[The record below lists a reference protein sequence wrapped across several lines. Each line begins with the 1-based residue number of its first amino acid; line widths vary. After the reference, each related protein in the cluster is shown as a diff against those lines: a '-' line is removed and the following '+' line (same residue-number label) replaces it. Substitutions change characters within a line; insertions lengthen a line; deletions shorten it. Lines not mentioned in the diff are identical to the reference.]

1 MDITDGEVKELLA
14 IDAALLDYNYNGQQL
29 DPLEKELIHDD
40 QKVLATEVEE
50 QLHAE
55 AIWRKKWRK
64 RPEDLDKLVHSKS
77 SEVVI
82 CVAKVGRR
90 EDVWK
95 LLSDCDS
102 RVRLVA
108 RVEYE
113 AQREAKQRREGLL

>member
-1 MDITDGEVKELLA
+1 MTDGEVEELQA
-14 IDAALLDYNYNGQQL
+14 IDAALLDYNPQL
-29 DPLEKELIHDD
+29 DPLESEIIHDY
-40 QKVLATEVEE
+40 QKVLAASVEE

-64 RPEDLDKLVHSKS
+64 RSGDLDKLVHSKS
-77 SEVVI
+77 SQVVI

-108 RVEYE
+108 RVEYK
-113 AQREAKQRREGLL
+113 AQREADLARKGLL

>member
-1 MDITDGEVKELLA
+1 MLT
-14 IDAALLDYNYNGQQL
+14 
-29 DPLEKELIHDD
+29 
-40 QKVLATEVEE
+40 TEVEE

-55 AIWRKKWRK
+55 ALFRKKWRK
-64 RPEDLDKLVHSKS
+64 RPGDLDELRRSKS

-108 RVEYE
+108 GVEYE

>member
-29 DPLEKELIHDD
+29 DPLEKELIHDY

-55 AIWRKKWRK
+55 AIWRK

-95 LLSDCDS
+95 LRSDCDS

>member
-1 MDITDGEVKELLA
+1 MDISDREVKELLA
-14 IDAALLDYNYNGQQL
+14 IDAALLDYSDPQL
-29 DPLEKELIHDD
+29 SSLEEELVASY

-77 SEVVI
+77 SEVAI

-108 RVEYE
+108 GVEYE

>member
-1 MDITDGEVKELLA
+1 MDITDGEIKELQD
-14 IDAALLDYNYNGQQL
+14 IDAALLDYSDAQL
-29 DPLEKELIHDD
+29 DPLEAEIIADY
-40 QKVLATEVEE
+40 QKVLAAEVEE

-55 AIWRKKWRK
+55 ALFRKKWRK
-64 RPEDLDKLVHSKS
+64 RPEDLDKLVHSEK

-95 LLSDCDS
+95 LLSDSDS

>member
-1 MDITDGEVKELLA
+1 MDLSEGEVDELQA
-14 IDAALLDYNYNGQQL
+14 IDATLSNYTNPQL
-29 DPLEKELIHDD
+29 NPLEAEIIVGY
-40 QKVLATEVEE
+40 QKVLATEVEK

-64 RPEDLDKLVHSKS
+64 RPNDLDKLVRSKS

-95 LLSDCDS
+95 LLSDSDS

-108 RVEYE
+108 GVEYE

>member
-1 MDITDGEVKELLA
+1 MDISDSEVKELQE
-14 IDAALLDYNYNGQQL
+14 IDAALLSYTNPQL
-29 DPLEKELIHDD
+29 DPLEKELVADC

-55 AIWRKKWRK
+55 ALFRKKWRK
-64 RPEDLDKLVHSKS
+64 RPSDLAALRRSKS

-82 CVAKVGRR
+82 CVAKVGRS
-90 EDVWK
+90 EDTWK
-95 LLSDCDS
+95 LLSDSDP

-108 RVEYE
+108 GEEYE

>member
-1 MDITDGEVKELLA
+1 MDISDSEVKELLA
-14 IDAALLDYNYNGQQL
+14 IDAALSNYTNPQL
-29 DPLEKELIHDD
+29 DPLEKEIIHDY

-64 RPEDLDKLVHSKS
+64 RPGDLDELRWSKS

-113 AQREAKQRREGLL
+113 AAREAKQRREGLL

>member
-1 MDITDGEVKELLA
+1 MDISDSEVKELLA
-14 IDAALLDYNYNGQQL
+14 IDAALLDYSDPQL
-29 DPLEKELIHDD
+29 NPLEKEILGDC
-40 QKVLATEVEE
+40 QKVLAAEVEE

-55 AIWRKKWRK
+55 ALFRKKWRK

-90 EDVWK
+90 EDTWK
-95 LLSDCDS
+95 LLSDSDP

-108 RVEYE
+108 GVEYE
-113 AQREAKQRREGLL
+113 AAREADLARKGLL

>member
-1 MDITDGEVKELLA
+1 MDISDSEAEELQA
-14 IDAALLDYNYNGQQL
+14 IDAALLDYADPQL
-29 DPLEKELIHDD
+29 DSLEKEIVGGY
-40 QKVLATEVEE
+40 QKVLATEVED

-64 RPEDLDKLVHSKS
+64 RSGDLDKLVHSKS
-77 SEVVI
+77 SQVAI

-108 RVEYE
+108 RVEYK
-113 AQREAKQRREGLL
+113 AQREADLARKGLL

>member
-1 MDITDGEVKELLA
+1 MDISDSEVKELQA
-14 IDAALLDYNYNGQQL
+14 IDAALLDYSDPQL
-29 DPLEKELIHDD
+29 NPLEKEILGDC
-40 QKVLATEVEE
+40 QKVLAAEVEE

-55 AIWRKKWRK
+55 ALFRKKWRK

-90 EDVWK
+90 EDTWK
-95 LLSDCDS
+95 LLSDSDP

-108 RVEYE
+108 GVEYE
-113 AQREAKQRREGLL
+113 AAREAGLARKGLL